1 METTNEIVTIIEK
14 QGISPQ
20 TGLQIKEKFLP
31 FFEQAQEWKEKAESL
46 IVTDESQTDLM
57 KEARTARLALQKI
70 RVNADKTRKALKED
84 SLRYGK
90 AVQGVYNVIDFLIVP
105 IEKHLEA
112 QEKFAENKEKERKE
126 KLAEARAIELEPLAE
141 YIPLNLN
148 LAEMP
153 EEDYQKLLAGAK
165 FQLDARVKAE
175 KEAEDLRIQQEKEE
189 KERQKAIEEENKRLK
204 AEAELR
210 EKEMEKERAK
220 AEAEKKKQ
228 EEKEAK
234 ERAEYEAK
242 IKAEREAKEKMEA
255 ELRAK
260 AEAETEEKR
269 LKEEADKKAKQAPD
283 KEKLLAF
290 AKLLDGLELPEIE
303 DVEMRKVLSSSKD
316 LITKITNYIRE
327 NVK

>member
-1 METTNEIVTIIEK
+1 MKTNELITVIED
-14 QGISPQ
+14 QGLAPQ

-57 KEARTARLALQKI
+57 KEARTARLALKEI
-70 RVNADKTRKALKED
+70 RIGADKTRKALKED

-90 AVQGVYNVIDFLIVP
+90 AVQGVYNVINFLIVP

-112 QEKFAENKEKERKE
+112 QEKFVENKEKERKE
-126 KLAEARAIELEPLAE
+126 KLGQERAMELEPLAE

-148 LAEMP
+148 LAEMT
-153 EEDYQKLLAGAK
+153 EEDYQKLLAGAR
-165 FQLDARVKAE
+165 FQQDARIKAE
-175 KEAEDLRIQQEKEE
+175 KEAEELRIKQEKEE
-189 KERQKAIEEENKRLK
+189 RERQKAIEEENRKLK
-204 AEAELR
+204 AEAEKR

-234 ERAEYEAK
+234 EKAEYEAK
-242 IKAEREAKEKMEA
+242 LKAEREAKEKMEA
-255 ELRAK
+255 ELKAK
-260 AEAETEEKR
+260 AEAEAEEKR

-303 DVEMRKVLSSSKD
+303 DIEMRKVLSNSKD